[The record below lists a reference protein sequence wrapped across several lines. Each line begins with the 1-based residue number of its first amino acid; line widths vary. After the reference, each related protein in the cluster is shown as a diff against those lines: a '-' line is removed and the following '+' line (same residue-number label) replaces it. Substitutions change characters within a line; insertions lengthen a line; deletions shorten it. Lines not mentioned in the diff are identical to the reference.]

1 MNSES
6 QNQAYKLEP
15 LITSINTDE
24 NWMKEEVKTPQWMT
38 QLQWNIPKNQYLD
51 KNDTNIWYDSTLSPP
66 THKPDYYIVQEI
78 SVKSEPNNPDITYVI
93 PVEDSNNIPKE
104 KEYSPVPNK
113 FSQQQVAQQ
122 NEENYEDP
130 KWLDNCWFY
139 TWFWCYWPCYFFHI
153 IHDW

>member
-6 QNQAYKLEP
+6 QSQADKQEP

-38 QLQWNIPKNQYLD
+38 QFQWNIPKNPYSD
-51 KNDTNIWYDSTLSPP
+51 KNDMNIWYDSTLAPP
-66 THKPDYYIVQEI
+66 THKPDYYIGQEI

-104 KEYSPVPNK
+104 NEYSPVPNK
-113 FSQQQVAQQ
+113 FSQQQVAQ
-122 NEENYEDP
+122 
-130 KWLDNCWFY
+130 
-139 TWFWCYWPCYFFHI
+139 
-153 IHDW
+153 